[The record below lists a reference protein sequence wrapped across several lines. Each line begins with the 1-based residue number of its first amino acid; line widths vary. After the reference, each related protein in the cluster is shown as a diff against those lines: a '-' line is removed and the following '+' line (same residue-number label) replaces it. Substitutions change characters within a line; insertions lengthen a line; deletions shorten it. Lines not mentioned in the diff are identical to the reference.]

1 MSFEQKLDAIELH
14 NQCFYS
20 FDLGVDA
27 IEDIV
32 SPYYKQ
38 YKRDEGK

>member
-14 NQCFYS
+14 NQCFFS
-20 FDLGVDA
+20 FDLGADT
-27 IEDIV
+27 IENIV

-38 YKRDEGK
+38 YERDEGK